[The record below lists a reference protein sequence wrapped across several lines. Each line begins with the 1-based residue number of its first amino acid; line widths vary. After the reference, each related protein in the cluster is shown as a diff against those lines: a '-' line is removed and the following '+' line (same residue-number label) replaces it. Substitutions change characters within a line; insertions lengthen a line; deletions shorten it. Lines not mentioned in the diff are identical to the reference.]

1 MVSFL
6 ETRETINNLFSSLIQ
21 LKDCSGLRI
30 NQAKSLCPRI
40 DTVQNLKLLKNRS
53 MPWGS
58 TFLESTCRQKKLFDL
73 LVSCKKIIKKKRK
86 KMLICSTT
94 TKDNELTTRDVIGV
108 ISIIRNY
115 I

>member
-6 ETRETINNLFSSLIQ
+6 ETRETIGNLFSSLIQ

-40 DTVQNLKLLKNRS
+40 DTVQNLKLLKNRP

-58 TFLESTCRQKKLFDL
+58 TSLESTCRQEKTFDL
-73 LVSCKKIIKKKRK
+73 LVSCKKIIKKKK

-94 TKDNELTTRDVIGV
+94 TKDIM
-108 ISIIRNY
+108 S
-115 I
+115 